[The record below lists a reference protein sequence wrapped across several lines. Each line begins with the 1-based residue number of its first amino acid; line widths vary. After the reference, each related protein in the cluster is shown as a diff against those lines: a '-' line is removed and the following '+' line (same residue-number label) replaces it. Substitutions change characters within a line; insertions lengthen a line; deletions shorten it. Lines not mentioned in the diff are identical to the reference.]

1 MQIQTILF
9 LIAAAFVAIGIV
21 LFQYYY
27 KNKKRGK
34 RIVLLS
40 FLRFTALFSLFL
52 LLINPKFVK
61 TEYVLEKT
69 NLVVVADNSSSMAA
83 NSAEL
88 VAFLDQ
94 IKSNKTLTDKFKIDY
109 YRFGNQFQALDSL
122 SFFETNT
129 NIAKALKS
137 VSGIYNQ
144 KNTVGVLLSDGNQTI
159 GQDYEFYGDKIN
171 IPFYSV
177 VFGDTT
183 KYEDIKIN
191 QVNTNKFAFLKNK
204 FPIECYIAYDG
215 EKNVSVPVSITVDG
229 KTVFKEQVQFSND
242 IQSKRIHTFLNADAI
257 GVKTIDITVGAL
269 KNERNIINNRKSIA
283 VEVIDEKTNVTI
295 VSAVM
300 HPDLGALKK
309 AIETNE
315 QRSVTIVKP
324 SVSKE
329 ILEETDVFI
338 CYQPDVN
345 FKAVYS
351 FIMDSYS
358 NYFTVVGTKTD
369 LNFLNSLGLGYRIE
383 TGYPIQ
389 EVLGKV
395 NPSFS
400 KYDISSSDFTDY
412 PPLTSN
418 SGAITF
424 SGTHDALLQ
433 RNIRGVDLNNPLLA
447 ISENKGQKTAVLLGE
462 NIWKW
467 RLKNY
472 VNLEN
477 FENFDTFLGKLMLY
491 LSNNTKKERLSID
504 YKSVYENLG
513 LAKVT
518 ATYSDETY
526 VFDAKANLFIQIAGG
541 VKIPMLLKTN
551 YFEADLSDLKPGT
564 YSFKIGVEGKSIL
577 KSGKFTVLDY
587 DVEQQFFSS
596 NYQKMEN
603 FSTAT
608 NASLLY
614 PNQFTQLLKVL
625 DADKRFLPTQKSVE
639 NVVSLIDFKI
649 LLGLIIIALSL
660 EWFIRK
666 YNGLI

>member
-1 MQIQTILF
+1 MQIQTIFF
-9 LIAAAFVAIGIV
+9 LILAALVAIIIV
-21 LFQYYY
+21 FFQYYY
-27 KNKKRGK
+27 KNKKRGR

-40 FLRFTALFSLFL
+40 FLRFIALFSLFI

-61 TEYVLEKT
+61 KDYIVEKT

-83 NSAEL
+83 NSAQL
-88 VAFLDQ
+88 ITFLDQ
-94 IKSNKTLTDKFKIDY
+94 FKSDKTLAEKFKIDY
-109 YRFGNQFQALDSL
+109 YEFGDQLQVLDSL
-122 SFFETNT
+122 NFSEKNT
-129 NIAKALKS
+129 NITKALKS
-137 VSGIYNQ
+137 VSEIYNQ

-159 GQDYEFYGDKIN
+159 GQDYEFYGAKIN
-171 IPFYSV
+171 IPFYGV

-183 KYEDIKIN
+183 KYEDVRIN

-204 FPIECYIAYDG
+204 FPIECYLSYEGDI
-215 EKNVSVPVSITVDG
+215 PVDLPVTVVVDG
-229 KTVFKEQVQFSND
+229 KTVFKEQVQFSNV

-257 GVKTIDITVGAL
+257 GVKTIAITVGAL
-269 KNERNIINNRKSIA
+269 KNERNIVNNKKSVV
-283 VEVIDEKTNVTI
+283 VELIDEKTNVTI
-295 VSAVM
+295 ISAVM
-300 HPDLGALKK
+300 HPDLGVLKK

-324 SVSKE
+324 SVSKK
-329 ILEETDVFI
+329 ILEETDIFI
-338 CYQPDVN
+338 CYQPDAS

-351 FIMDSYS
+351 FISNSNS
-358 NYFTVVGTKTD
+358 NYFTIVGTKTD
-369 LNFLNSLGLGYRIE
+369 LSFLNSLDLAYKIE
-383 TGYPIQ
+383 TGYPVQ

-412 PPLTSN
+412 PPLASN
-418 SGAITF
+418 SGAISF

-433 RNIRGVDLNNPLLA
+433 MNIRGVDVNNPLLA

-472 VNLEN
+472 INLEN
-477 FENFDTFLGKLMLY
+477 FENFDTFLGKLLLY
-491 LSNNTKKERLSID
+491 LSNNAKKERLSID

-513 LAKVT
+513 SAKVT
-518 ATYSDETY
+518 ASYFDETY
-526 VFDAKANLFIQIAGG
+526 VFDAKAKLFIQMDGG
-541 VKIPMLLKTN
+541 EKIPMLLKAN
-551 YFEADLSDLKPGT
+551 YFEADLSDFKSGT
-564 YSFKIGVEGKSIL
+564 YSFKVGVEGKSIS
-577 KSGKFTVLDY
+577 KSGKFTVLNY
-587 DVEQQFFSS
+587 EVEQQFFSS
-596 NYQKMEN
+596 DYKKMEN

-614 PNQFTQLLKVL
+614 PNQFSQLLKVL
-625 DADKRFLPTQKSVE
+625 NADKCFLPTQKSVE